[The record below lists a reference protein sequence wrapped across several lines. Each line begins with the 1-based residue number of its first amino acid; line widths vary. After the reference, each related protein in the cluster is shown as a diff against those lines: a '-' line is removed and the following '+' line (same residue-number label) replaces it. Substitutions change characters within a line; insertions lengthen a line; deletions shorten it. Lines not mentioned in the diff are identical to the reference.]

1 MKHPLTLILSLSM
14 LATSLSAQHPDLN
27 RPFGWANCTTL
38 TSGDDYR
45 VTGGKAVASPSTITL
60 TGTGS
65 DMRNTI
71 IKAINENDIIIF
83 DGSKGDFIVS
93 SSMQLKDL
101 QNKTI
106 VGINNARVCTEFY
119 LSPELHQL
127 MNDKKVLEQNTSKA
141 DQVLT
146 LSNGNRVG

>member
-60 TGTGS
+60 TSTGS
-65 DMRNTI
+65 DMR
-71 IKAINENDIIIF
+71 
-83 DGSKGDFIVS
+83 
-93 SSMQLKDL
+93 
-101 QNKTI
+101 KTI
-106 VGINNARVCTEFY
+106 TMHASAPSSIFRPSYIN
-119 LSPELHQL
+119 
-127 MNDKKVLEQNTSKA
+127 
-141 DQVLT
+141 
-146 LSNGNRVG
+146 

>member
-60 TGTGS
+60 TSTGS
-65 DMRNTI
+65 DMRKTI
-71 IKAINENDIIIF
+71 IKAINENTVQRKPMGTMPHVGRNDPCPC
-83 DGSKGDFIVS
+83 GSG
-93 SSMQLKDL
+93 LKYK
-101 QNKTI
+101 NCHGK
-106 VGINNARVCTEFY
+106 
-119 LSPELHQL
+119 
-127 MNDKKVLEQNTSKA
+127 
-141 DQVLT
+141 
-146 LSNGNRVG
+146 